1 MNALIRNYEYSY
13 QKRNIYNK
21 WALIRF
27 NNGVIPSNRFRATHD
42 DWHYATLKTR
52 LRDLTAHTNNIDYEF
67 QFAMYYDGARILE
80 TNERRSDLCNIM
92 NKFDVPPPICHVV
105 MKYIDWE

>member
-13 QKRNIYNK
+13 QKRNIYN
-21 WALIRF
+21 
-27 NNGVIPSNRFRATHD
+27 NGIIPSNRFRATHD

-52 LRDLTAHTNNIDYEF
+52 LRDLTAHADNNFDYEF
-67 QFAMYYDGARILE
+67 QFALYYDGALALE
-80 TNERRSDLCNIM
+80 INERRSDLRNIM
-92 NKFDVPPPICHVV
+92 NKFDMPQPVCHVI